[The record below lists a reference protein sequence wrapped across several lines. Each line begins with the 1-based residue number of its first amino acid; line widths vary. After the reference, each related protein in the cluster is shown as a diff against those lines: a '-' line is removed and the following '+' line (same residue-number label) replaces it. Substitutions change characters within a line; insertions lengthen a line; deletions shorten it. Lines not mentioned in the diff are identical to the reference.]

1 MYQEQLNDR
10 CETHQRAFG
19 LKESCIGKLDRCNDR
34 KICGKL
40 SVNETVQTSVTS
52 TCLSEDCIELKFDR
66 MSSKLMHTEI
76 NTRCR

>member
-40 SVNETVQTSVTS
+40 SVNETVETSVTS
-52 TCLSEDCIELKFDR
+52 TCLSEDSEQAHAYRNKHQ
-66 MSSKLMHTEI
+66 MQVKLEYCYT
-76 NTRCR
+76 